1 MSDFIRKHGRP
12 DINCMKNGSQGSC
25 CFLLL
30 NREEVSPEKKGG
42 KKKKSMVFL
51 CWSDDRGDVVAADG
65 VWVTSEDLSGWETAP
80 LPPPASMAPRPW
92 HPDPGTDVLWPRA
105 KSTHCGISLT

>member
-30 NREEVSPEKKGG
+30 NREEVSPGK

-51 CWSDDRGDVVAADG
+51 YWSDGRGDVGAHG
-65 VWVTSEDLSGWETAP
+65 VWVTSRVGDSSLASSCLYSTQTLAP
-80 LPPPASMAPRPW
+80 FRSEF
-92 HPDPGTDVLWPRA
+92 
-105 KSTHCGISLT
+105 